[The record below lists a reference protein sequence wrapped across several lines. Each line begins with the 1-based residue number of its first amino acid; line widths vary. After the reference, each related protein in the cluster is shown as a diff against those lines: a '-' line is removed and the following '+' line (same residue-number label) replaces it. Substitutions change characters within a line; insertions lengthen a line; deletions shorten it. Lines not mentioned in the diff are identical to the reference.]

1 MIEISTTL
9 LEIVLRTFIV
19 YLVVV
24 LGLRF
29 FGKREL
35 GQMTPFDL
43 VLILTL
49 SNAVQNAMTGPD
61 TSLTGGIVSA
71 ATLLT
76 ANWALSNLVERVPLV
91 RKWLEGEPSVLVQDG
106 HIFYDHMKH
115 EGVDMDELLMSAR
128 EHELDRISQIGKATL
143 EVDGTISVIGKD
155 EEDGGHSTRT
165 RRRRRA
171 HR

>member
-1 MIEISTTL
+1 MFEIGTGL
-9 LEIVLRTFIV
+9 LLIAFRTFVV
-19 YLVVV
+19 YAVVV

-43 VLILTL
+43 VLVLTL

-71 ATLLT
+71 VTLLT
-76 ANWALSNLVERVPLV
+76 ANWLFTHIGLRVPLIK
-91 RKWLEGEPSVLVQDG
+91 KWLSGQPSLLVQDG
-106 HIFYDHMKH
+106 HVFYDHMKH
-115 EGVDMDELLMSAR
+115 EGIDMDELLMAAR
-128 EHELDRISQIGKATL
+128 EQGVCRMADIDEATL
-143 EVDGTISVIGKD
+143 EIDGTISVVPKD
-155 EEDGGHSTRT
+155 AASAKTRH
-165 RRRRRA
+165 RRRV